1 MSPAACFVG
10 VFILTLITTLGCT
23 HQDEQP
29 RQISRPVKVAR
40 IVDQGDG
47 VMSFAGDVRARYETI
62 LSFRVAGKLLARH
75 VDVGDR
81 VRKGQVLAR
90 LDQND
95 YRLAVQDLQ
104 AQLASAVANR
114 DFLQDDVARYRELL
128 SQKVTSPPE
137 FDRHQTA
144 YTTARERAAALEAQ
158 LGHALNQL
166 AYTELSADRD
176 GVVTALE
183 VERGQVVSAG
193 QAVVKLAQ
201 LDEKDIHFDVPE
213 HRLPELTRRQAVTI
227 TLWADHERRLNGHI
241 REIASAAD
249 PASRT
254 YRVKAA
260 LLEHQEAAQLGMTAT
275 VWIPSNTSSR
285 MTIPLSAV
293 FTPQNKPGQPHVWLV
308 DEASR
313 TVRSVPVQV
322 GEPLDGE
329 QIAVMG
335 LASGQL
341 LVSAGVQRLAE
352 GQAVRLPDGIAL
364 AMQPE
369 SAEHGGRQ
377 P

>member
-1 MSPAACFVG
+1 M
-10 VFILTLITTLGCT
+10 TLGCH
-23 HQDEQP
+23 HQDEQSP
-29 RQISRPVKVAR
+29 QISRPVKVAR
-40 IVDQGDG
+40 IVDQTDS
-47 VMSFAGDVRARYETI
+47 VMSFAGDVRARYETM

-104 AQLASAVANR
+104 AQLASAVADR
-114 DFLQDDVARYRELL
+114 DFLRDDVARYRELL
-128 SQKVTSPPE
+128 TQKVTSPPE

-144 YTTARERAAALEAQ
+144 YTTARERVAALEAQ
-158 LGHALNQL
+158 LGHAVNQL
-166 AYTELSADRD
+166 AYTELAADRD

-183 VERGQVVSAG
+183 VETGQVVSAS
-193 QAVVKLAQ
+193 QAIVKVAQ

-213 HRLPELTRRQAVTI
+213 HRLPGLKRRQAVSI
-227 TLWADHERRLNGHI
+227 TLWADHEKRLKGQI

-260 LLEHQEAAQLGMTAT
+260 LLEDQEAAQLGMTAT
-275 VWIPSNTSSR
+275 VWLPSNTPSR
-285 MTIPLSAV
+285 MTVPLSAV

-308 DEASR
+308 NEQTG

-322 GEPLDGE
+322 GETLDGE
-329 QIAVMG
+329 RIAVTG

-352 GQAVRLPDGIAL
+352 GQAVRLPDAIAL
-364 AMQPE
+364 AMNGERAESRRGQP
-369 SAEHGGRQ
+369 
-377 P
+377 